1 MNYLQKMW
9 VKVYQDYLNAAK
21 ATAESRGEALNSN
34 EIFMA
39 RKQAD
44 LALASLINL
53 GK

>member
-1 MNYLQKMW
+1 MNYLQRMW
-9 VKVYQDYLNAAK
+9 IKVYQDYLNAAK
-21 ATAESRGEALNSN
+21 ATADSKGEALHSN
-34 EIFMA
+34 EVFMA

>member
-1 MNYLQKMW
+1 MNYLQRMW

-21 ATAESRGEALNSN
+21 ATAEARN
-34 EIFMA
+34 EPLHSTDIFMA

-44 LALASLINL
+44 LALESLINL